1 VAQLA
6 LVSFVA
12 WLDIVNYSALCA
24 NGEMNMRAFFAML
37 AAAMAAAMTCFR
49 WVRDASGRLIMTMVG
64 GSPMLAAMPA
74 MGEDEPAQ
82 VDQGYGQLRAAAEAM
97 SRGAVPSPEAF
108 DALGHD
114 NVRWLAA
121 MEPTMLRKVVEASDE
136 DLGRHM
142 RGIKSIRGLLAYDR
156 DSVDA
161 YIEARMLEREAARD
175 RGRRNDEGYE
185 PDAPAY
191 AM

>member
-1 VAQLA
+1 
-6 LVSFVA
+6 
-12 WLDIVNYSALCA
+12 
-24 NGEMNMRAFFAML
+24 MRAFFAML
-37 AAAMAAAMTCFR
+37 AAALSAAMTCFR
-49 WVRDASGRLIMTMVG
+49 WVRDASGRLIMTMIG
-64 GSPMLAAMPA
+64 GSPMPSAMPA
-74 MGEDEPAQ
+74 IGEDEPAQ

-121 MEPTMLRKVVEASDE
+121 MEPAMLRKVLEASDE
-136 DLGRHM
+136 ELARHM
-142 RGIKSIRGLLAYDR
+142 RGIKSIHGLLAYDR

-161 YIEARMLEREAARD
+161 YIESRMLERESARD
-175 RGRRNDEGYE
+175 RDRRNEYAYE

-191 AM
+191 SM